1 MFDLNIEHLQSGNS
15 FLYNVY
21 RMVQTTAMQS
31 ILRKRELK
39 SVYGGG
45 EPADREP
52 MGTQEMKKADQTK
65 RADTAHSQ
73 KC

>member
-1 MFDLNIEHLQSGNS
+1 
-15 FLYNVY
+15 
-21 RMVQTTAMQS
+21 MVQTTAMQS

-45 EPADREP
+45 GPADREP